1 MPASHRTSSTASATP
16 DHAPGTTPGTTSTTP
31 STTPTAVASRVRRR
45 DGNAAD
51 VHYLEEAHAALGP
64 IMAASRDIATSGRSH
79 HVRALAR
86 LAFAEQA
93 DQLAAIT
100 AALAAWGQLDTCS
113 TSTPLPDPSRQQGSE
128 GQDLDFTDHLTAH
141 AHASLASARAEM
153 IAGAS
158 PTARSIA
165 EQAIHAHDR
174 RLVAISLLL
183 PPPTTPRL

>member
-1 MPASHRTSSTASATP
+1 MRGSHPTSSTASTTS
-16 DHAPGTTPGTTSTTP
+16 GTTPGTASGTTSATT
-31 STTPTAVASRVRRR
+31 SAVASWVRRR

-51 VHYLEEAHAALGP
+51 VHYLEEARAALGP
-64 IMAASRDIATSGRSH
+64 IMAASRDIAASGRSY

-86 LAFAEQA
+86 LALAEQA

-100 AALAAWGQLDTCS
+100 AALSAWGRLDAGS
-113 TSTPLPDPSRQQGSE
+113 SSTPFPDPMHEQHSRD
-128 GQDLDFTDHLTAH
+128 QDRNFADHLTAH

-158 PTARSIA
+158 PTARAIA

-174 RLVAISLLL
+174 HLAAISLLF
-183 PPPTTPRL
+183 PPTTRRPW

>member
-1 MPASHRTSSTASATP
+1 MPGSHRTSRTAS
-16 DHAPGTTPGTTSTTP
+16 TTAENSPGTTSGTP
-31 STTPTAVASRVRRR
+31 SATTSAVASWVRRR

-51 VHYLEEAHAALGP
+51 VHYLEEARAALGP
-64 IMAASRDIATSGRSH
+64 IMAASSDIATSGRSH

-86 LAFAEQA
+86 LALAEQT

-100 AALAAWGQLDTCS
+100 AALTAWGQLDNRS
-113 TSTPLPDPSRQQGSE
+113 TSIPLPDAKPDLHSR
-128 GQDLDFTDHLTAH
+128 DHDRTFADHLKAH
-141 AHASLASARAEM
+141 AHVSLASARAEM

-174 RLVAISLLL
+174 RLAAIRLLF
-183 PPPTTPRL
+183 PPRTPRP

>member
-1 MPASHRTSSTASATP
+1 MPGSHSTSSTAS
-16 DHAPGTTPGTTSTTP
+16 TTPEDSLGAIYRTTSATTST
-31 STTPTAVASRVRRR
+31 VASWVTRR

-51 VHYLEEAHAALGP
+51 VQYLEEARAALGP

-86 LAFAEQA
+86 LALAEQA

-100 AALAAWGQLDTCS
+100 AALTAWGQLDIRS
-113 TSTPLPDPSRQQGSE
+113 TSTPFPDAKREQDVTD
-128 GQDLDFTDHLTAH
+128 QDLDFADHLTAH

-174 RLVAISLLL
+174 RLAAISLLF
-183 PPPTTPRL
+183 PPTTPRA

>member
-1 MPASHRTSSTASATP
+1 MASW
-16 DHAPGTTPGTTSTTP
+16 
-31 STTPTAVASRVRRR
+31 VRRR

-51 VHYLEEAHAALGP
+51 VHYLEEARAALGP
-64 IMAASRDIATSGRSH
+64 IMAASSDIATSGRSH

-86 LAFAEQA
+86 LALAEQT

-100 AALAAWGQLDTCS
+100 AALTAWGQLDNRS
-113 TSTPLPDPSRQQGSE
+113 TSIPLPDAKPDLHSR
-128 GQDLDFTDHLTAH
+128 DHDRTFADHLKAH
-141 AHASLASARAEM
+141 AHVSLASARAEM

-174 RLVAISLLL
+174 RLAAIRLLF
-183 PPPTTPRL
+183 PPRTPRP